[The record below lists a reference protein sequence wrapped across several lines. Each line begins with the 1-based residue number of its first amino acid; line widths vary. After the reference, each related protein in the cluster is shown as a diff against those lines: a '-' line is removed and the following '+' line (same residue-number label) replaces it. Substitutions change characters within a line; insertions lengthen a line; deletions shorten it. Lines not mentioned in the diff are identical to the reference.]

1 MGNKFFCPSMMC
13 ANILNLKGEI
23 ERLNNAGVDVFH
35 LDIMD
40 GNFVPNFALG
50 AQDVKA
56 VRASTDKL
64 MDVHLMISDPCK
76 YVDLFSDLGADI
88 IYIHPEADLHP
99 LSTLSRIKANKK
111 KCGLAI
117 DPETSISSVKNLL
130 GMVDYLLVMTVS
142 PGFAGQ
148 RYLNFVTEKIK
159 EIVRIQSDYSFKIV
173 ADGAI
178 SPEKISELGRIGV
191 EGFVLGTATLFG
203 KEQSYREII
212 EHVKN
217 L

>member
-1 MGNKFFCPSMMC
+1 
-13 ANILNLKGEI
+13 
-23 ERLNNAGVDVFH
+23 
-35 LDIMD
+35 
-40 GNFVPNFALG
+40 
-50 AQDVKA
+50 
-56 VRASTDKL
+56 
-64 MDVHLMISDPCK
+64 
-76 YVDLFSDLGADI
+76 
-88 IYIHPEADLHP
+88 
-99 LSTLSRIKANKK
+99 
-111 KCGLAI
+111 
-117 DPETSISSVKNLL
+117 
-130 GMVDYLLVMTVS
+130 MTVS